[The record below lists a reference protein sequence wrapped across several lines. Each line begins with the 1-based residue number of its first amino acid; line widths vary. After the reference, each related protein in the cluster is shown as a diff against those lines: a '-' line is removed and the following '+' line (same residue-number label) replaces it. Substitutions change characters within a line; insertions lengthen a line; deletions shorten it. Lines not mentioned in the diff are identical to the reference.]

1 MAINY
6 VRFQRGTLAAY
17 QALLEKGLIDDN
29 TLYFIYADDSS
40 TGSLYMGEKVISG
53 GDTNYVFSTLNEL
66 SDVEVTN
73 AESNSFLVK
82 DSATNNWV
90 AKTPAQVAELIQE
103 YIENNNEEVINLDSD
118 NLSVEI
124 IDNIIQLKNYGSN
137 YYAFIPAVKDTSGN
151 IIEESKY
158 VLTEGFK
165 AGLEPRVEETNDGL
179 VISWY
184 EPNTEATDILANEI
198 DKVRTSIEEVTDSLS
213 ALEELLN
220 ADNGLV
226 TKVDNLENKVGSP
239 SDTDKPATGLYQ
251 ELEELLSIVDTKADA
266 SSVYTKEDTD
276 KAIAAAITNADHLKR
291 KIVNSIDDIDV
302 TTPDAHLYIY
312 MVPTG
317 FQYEDDKYDEY
328 VVIDGIVEKVGS
340 WEVDLSNYATK
351 DEIIINS
358 VSNDFT
364 INDKQLILNDLSI
377 NKIIG
382 LQDLLNNKVDAI
394 EGHSL
399 LSPED
404 KAKLDKLL
412 IDDDDNLEISGS
424 VSAENVIGLEQW
436 LNDKA
441 SSVKGLSENN
451 LTDDLYEK
459 ISNILFITSVEETE
473 LNVDETGKLSI
484 LEIDQS
490 KVTGLVDALN
500 AKASQTSVE
509 ENKTLIQEI
518 VDSLAYYT
526 TLEQHNND
534 INELRDILIW
544 KEM

>member
-17 QALLEKGLIDDN
+17 QSLLEKGLIDDN

-53 GDTNYVFSTLNEL
+53 GDTNYIFSTLNEL

-82 DSATNNWV
+82 DSATDNWI

-103 YIENNNEEVINLDSD
+103 YIENSSEEIINLNSD

-137 YYAFIPAVKDTSGN
+137 YYAFVPAVKDASGN

-165 AGLEPRVEETNDGL
+165 AGLEPKVEETDNGL
-179 VISWY
+179 IISWY
-184 EPNTEATDILANEI
+184 EPNSETADNLVNEI
-198 DKVRTSIEEVTDSLS
+198 NEVKTSVEEITDSLS

-226 TKVDNLENKVGSP
+226 AKVDNLENKVGSP
-239 SDTDKPATGLYQ
+239 SDVDNAATGLYK
-251 ELEELLSIVDTKADA
+251 ELEELLSIIDTKADA
-266 SSVYTKEDTD
+266 SNVYTKEDTE
-276 KAIAAAITNADHLKR
+276 KAIAEAVAGADHLQR
-291 KIVNSIDDIDV
+291 KIVNSINDIDV
-302 TTPDAHLYIY
+302 TAADAHLYIY

-328 VVIDGIVEKVGS
+328 VVIDGIIEKVGS

-358 VSNDFT
+358 ISSDFT
-364 INDKQLILNDLSI
+364 INDKQLNLNTLSI
-377 NKIIG
+377 DKITG
-382 LQDLLNNKVDAI
+382 LQDLLNNKVDVV
-394 EGHSL
+394 EGYTL

-412 IDDDDNLEISGS
+412 IDEDDNLEISGS

-436 LNDKA
+436 LNDNA

-451 LTDDLYEK
+451 LTNDLYDK
-459 ISNILFITSVEETE
+459 ISSILFITSVEETE

-500 AKASQTSVE
+500 TKASQASVNE
-509 ENKTLIQEI
+509 VNTLIQEI
-518 VDSLAYYT
+518 VDNFAYYT

-534 INELRDILIW
+534 IEELRDILTW
-544 KEM
+544 KDM

>member
-40 TGSLYMGEKVISG
+40 IGSLYMGEKVISSG
-53 GDTNYVFSTLNEL
+53 NTNYVFSTLDEL

-151 IIEESKY
+151 ITEESKY

-165 AGLEPRVEETNDGL
+165 AGLEPRVEKTDDGL

-184 EPNTEATDILANEI
+184 EPNTETTDILANEI
-198 DKVRTSIEEVTDSLS
+198 DKIKTSIEEVTDSLS
-213 ALEELLN
+213 DLEERLDAN
-220 ADNGLV
+220 SGLV
-226 TKVDNLENKVGSP
+226 TKIDNLENKVGSP
-239 SDTDKPATGLYQ
+239 SDIDKPATGLYQ

-266 SSVYTKEDTD
+266 SNVYTKEDTD
-276 KAIAAAITNADHLKR
+276 KAIATAVTNADHLKR
-291 KIVNSIDDIDV
+291 KIVNSINDIDV

-364 INDKQLILNDLSI
+364 INNKQLILNDLSI
-377 NKIIG
+377 NKITG
-382 LQDLLNNKVDAI
+382 LQDLLNNKIDAI
-394 EGHSL
+394 EGYSL

-441 SSVKGLSENN
+441 SSTKGLSENN

-490 KVTGLVDALN
+490 KITGLVDALN
-500 AKASQTSVE
+500 TKASQTSVE

-534 INELRDILIW
+534 IDELRDILTW
-544 KEM
+544 KDM